1 MRVPWDIHWSWA
13 HQGPEDYAAFTAMQ
27 PGAFW
32 ILNPDAEI
40 VRLAHVAATNALIG
54 LRDQPQGEEFD
65 AVTADPIGT
74 ARRHMT
80 DHVAH
85 IAKWASNIPP
95 AQVFVTDI
103 NEMLMDTLAREQT
116 VCTFYTELV
125 RLGTENKVAVAAG
138 AFGNGWI
145 GNDDTAT
152 KKDTPAHWD
161 RPHFK
166 ALLEAIRNGRKLGV
180 NHFLNLH
187 EYFGDSAG
195 PQGIWGWQSGRFLH
209 LLEWFKVWG
218 WNPADVPIRFGEFG
232 FDRLAIDPGVAD
244 PGKRGWASWMP
255 GNVYVGYLA
264 WLLQQ
269 YSYYPS
275 VLGAACFGW
284 DSASTEWNGFNIRPI
299 SSLVVPMVQ
308 GLRAQAVAS
317 VAQVPLSAKV
327 IFPGGTVTTPV
338 IPPVV
343 PPTDRLVALLKTAF
357 GAAFVDLRAS
367 LPRNTSVPWFG
378 KRDLAAVTEIV
389 VHHTAGSGALSWATV
404 AQYEMNAH
412 PTWPGIAYSIGISP
426 AGTVSLLADIDE
438 KRGATGNSLVNAT
451 AFQVC
456 CGGNFENDTPTAAM
470 LAALQKLFAT
480 LSTFSGKALK
490 VIGHRDVPGDQT
502 ACPGAHLYAALFAP
516 SAPPT
521 AGPSAAALLAA
532 GDKYQVLRLN
542 PSAALQQ
549 RIYRDGFAITSDEF
563 LLLLGGVSY
572 VCQRAEELHSGTV
585 RIYFAVVGDW
595 ANVKFVEK

>member
-13 HQGPEDYAAFTAMQ
+13 HQGPEDYSAFTAMQ

-40 VRLAHVAATNALIG
+40 VRLAHVAAPNALIG

-74 ARRHMT
+74 ARRHMA

-103 NEMLMDTLAREQT
+103 NEMLMDTQAREQT
-116 VCTFYTELV
+116 VCAFYTELV
-125 RLGTENKVAVAAG
+125 NLGTERKVAVAAG
-138 AFGNGWI
+138 AFGNGWP
-145 GNDDTAT
+145 GNNDTEILHDTAVR
-152 KKDTPAHWD
+152 WD
-161 RPHFK
+161 QPHFK
-166 ALLEAIRNGRKLGV
+166 ALLEAIRTGRKVGV

-187 EYFGDSAG
+187 EYFGNT
-195 PQGIWGWQSGRFLH
+195 PQEIFGWQSGRFLH

-218 WNPADVPIRFGEFG
+218 WNPTDVPIRFGEFG

-255 GNVYVGYLA
+255 GNIYVSHLS

-308 GLRAQAVAS
+308 RMRNLPSPS

-343 PPTDRLVALLKTAF
+343 VSPTDRLVALLKTAF

-367 LPRNTSVPWFG
+367 LPRNKNVPWFG

-389 VHHTAGSGALSWATV
+389 VHHTAGSGTLTWATV
-404 AQYEMNAH
+404 AQYEMSAH
-412 PTWPGIAYSIGISP
+412 PTWPGIAYSIGVSP
-426 AGTVSLLADIDE
+426 AGMVSLLADIDE
-438 KRGATGNSLVNAT
+438 KRGATGNSLVNAI
-451 AFQVC
+451 AYQVC
-456 CGGNFENDTPTAAM
+456 TGGNFENDTPTAAM

-480 LSTFSGKALK
+480 LSTFADKALK
-490 VIGHRDVPGDQT
+490 AIGHRDVPGDQT

-516 SAPPT
+516 SVPPT
-521 AGPSAAALLAA
+521 GGPSAAALLAA
-532 GDKYQVLRLN
+532 GDKYRLLKHN
-542 PSAALQQ
+542 LGAGLEKV
-549 RIYRDGFAITSDEF
+549 IDRDGFSITSNEF
-563 LLLLGGVSY
+563 PLLLGGVSY
-572 VCQRAEELHSGTV
+572 MCQQAEDPHSGTTRV
-585 RIYFAVVGDW
+585 YFAVVGNW